1 MMSDDVFDVIV
12 IGAGPAGE
20 IAAAR
25 AVRGG
30 LTAAVV
36 ERRLVGGECH
46 YYGCVPSKALLWP
59 MEVAAA
65 VSRMPGLKLDG
76 PIDAAA
82 VAARRDD
89 FVGHYHDGPQVSWV
103 QSVPAAFVRGE
114 GRLAGPLRV
123 EVSTPEGGG
132 RKLEARHAV
141 VLGQAPTRLS
151 RTCQDSKRHTRGRT
165 GRQPASPTFPD
176 GWS

>member
-1 MMSDDVFDVIV
+1 
-12 IGAGPAGE
+12 
-20 IAAAR
+20 
-25 AVRGG
+25 
-30 LTAAVV
+30 
-36 ERRLVGGECH
+36 
-46 YYGCVPSKALLWP
+46 

-89 FVGHYHDGPQVSWV
+89 FVGHYQDGPEVSWV

-114 GRLAGPLRV
+114 GRLAGRLRV

-141 VLGQAPTRLS
+141 VLATGTDRAIPGPARTR
-151 RTCQDSKRHTRGRT
+151 RGTPVDEPGGNQRHPRSQTAGRDRRRA
-165 GRQPASPTFPD
+165 G
-176 GWS
+176 GL